1 MAGTGASDILP
12 YTISFFVNGEWVA
25 EPRAVLPIKKSR
37 QLNEALDV
45 GEFVIMATPNAEP
58 LPPFTKMQIVE
69 GGGDTPTKTTYWY
82 ASSQVEMCKKTAP
95 YLYKHYVSFVE
106 PTKILE
112 TITTG
117 GELLTQPTTGAKKSM
132 YDYFNTLLAVN
143 PLRTA
148 NETQEITI
156 DTSLTAYLQ
165 SIEAREFTTN
175 HNTLFEALVE
185 GAQYIH
191 AYPRMTDF
199 TTLSFDFFGEVE
211 NFLQNNDSYFTWAK
225 AQNPNEYCTDLEVQA
240 SNVLDTEKSMWYP
253 SVPGVNLGVT
263 VRSETV
269 DLTTD
274 SAELILPFGI
284 YEIKQIKVWGFIA
297 SHAKPGNAAF
307 VLIQNC
313 LSESTALTIP
323 ASRILEKQ
331 EYESISNFGDGNDSQ
346 SANLFYTRFDN
357 TIQGF
362 GKRGYGV
369 LSSTFNLGWAN
380 VILKTI
386 DSSGFADTLLIKE
399 NSTVDVQVQDL
410 FYKIE
415 YVPVSNPRLRQVYS
429 GSDRPQIATSFDNQS
444 QNVVDI
450 KALGENL
457 KGKVARF
464 GNKTIEKS
472 SVYINVNDIPT
483 IGSAQVV
490 NGDLYILETQNEE
503 FYNTFYKVTNVFTK
517 DFSRLSAYIGLNQ
530 RRREFELPS
539 DMVVERKLYRPEYFC
554 AGLSPFTTTNPS
566 ISYNNAALLLRNAFK
581 SLHPTWT
588 TSGNLCTSS
597 FVVNFDSRGDTIA
610 AFLLP
615 TSAKRTGNSLLFEFG
630 FPGNLSAG
638 KQIEGQ
644 WSNEKNASLNIPY
657 CDEDGEIATM
667 QVQIAVNV
675 QSALNGGVRLNPN
688 TLPYWT
694 SADQASNI
702 AAQYGFAQFPK
713 SKAWVVKKDARNSLA
728 CNYQL
733 HYIGLDGLVIGEGL
747 IKYAALINDNAPSS
761 LGLFLFSTPLNKLQ
775 NDYIDTS
782 KVVEQVATYS
792 FTFDST
798 NTDYNK
804 YDLSFTPSE
813 NALAWGILT
822 DKAELLIGGNTTL
835 TAGQQFSASIYFAAT
850 AQRPV

>member
-148 NETQEITI
+148 NETQAITI

-211 NFLQNNDSYFTWAK
+211 NFLQNDDSYFTWAK

-269 DLTTD
+269 DLTT
-274 SAELILPFGI
+274 STMELILPFGI
-284 YEIKQIKVWGFIA
+284 YEVKQILVWGFKLQLKTGGIT
-297 SHAKPGNAAF
+297 PQTRILQDCTNENNAF
-307 VLIQNC
+307 VL
-313 LSESTALTIP
+313 P
-323 ASRILEKQ
+323 ADRILEKSQ
-331 EYESISNFGDGNDSQ
+331 YQILTNYGYDESTQ
-346 SANLFYTRFDN
+346 SAHLFYERYDN
-357 TIQGF
+357 KIQGF
-362 GKRGYGV
+362 GQQGYGGI
-369 LSSTFNLGWAN
+369 LSGTFALAWAN
-380 VILKTI
+380 TI
-386 DSSGFADTLLIKE
+386 IQEYNSNVVSG
-399 NSTVDVQVQDL
+399 DL
-410 FYKIE
+410 ANNISVPFYQLQYKIE

-472 SVYINVNDIPT
+472 SVYTNVNDIPT

-644 WSNEKNASLNIPY
+644 WTDTEKSASLNIPY

-675 QSALNGGVRLNPN
+675 QSALNGGVRLNPD

-694 SADQASNI
+694 SADQASNT
-702 AAQYGFAQFPK
+702 AARYGFAQFPK

-747 IKYAALINDNAPSS
+747 IKYAALINENAPSS

-792 FTFDST
+792 LTFDST
-798 NTDYNK
+798 NADYNK

-850 AQRPV
+850 AQRP

>member
-148 NETQEITI
+148 NETQAITI

-199 TTLSFDFFGEVE
+199 KTLSFDFFGEVE
-211 NFLQNNDSYFTWAK
+211 NFLQNDDSYFTWAK

-269 DLTTD
+269 DLTT
-274 SAELILPFGI
+274 STMELILPFGI
-284 YEIKQIKVWGFIA
+284 YEVKQIKVWGFKL
-297 SHAKPGNAAF
+297 SLDGSDTPNKVYLDCSTEDKAF
-307 VLIQNC
+307 TL
-313 LSESTALTIP
+313 P
-323 ASRILEKQ
+323 ADRILEAEAYQ
-331 EYESISNFGDGNDSQ
+331 ALSNYTDSNDSQ
-346 SANLFYTRFDN
+346 SAHLYYSRFDN
-357 TIQGF
+357 KIQGF
-362 GKRGYGV
+362 GQQGYGV
-369 LSSTFNLGWAN
+369 TGVAGLVYPHAWAN
-380 VILKTI
+380 VIFREYNP
-386 DSSGFADTLLIKE
+386 SGPTTSESAF
-399 NSTVDVQVQDL
+399 TVQFYQL
-410 FYKIE
+410 QYKIE

-472 SVYINVNDIPT
+472 SVYTNVNDIPT

-644 WSNEKNASLNIPY
+644 WNGEKSASLNIPY

-675 QSALNGGVRLNPN
+675 QSALNGGVRLNPD

-694 SADQASNI
+694 SADQASNT
-702 AAQYGFAQFPK
+702 AARYGFAQFPK

-747 IKYAALINDNAPSS
+747 IKYAALINENAPSS

-804 YDLSFTPSE
+804 YNLSFTPSE

-850 AQRPV
+850 AQRP